1 MRLSNGEVL
10 FSWPLEEHIIT
21 AGWYYNDG
29 SAHSAIDLRTQG
41 IKPNTV
47 TSVQPIKAA
56 EDGVIDQIQIWDG
69 VTKTGM
75 QSYGTMIRIKH
86 ANYKSKTLQTRYA
99 HLSSITVG
107 LKVGDSVKEGD
118 IIGYTGSTGNVFGAH
133 LHFEVIYN
141 GSRVNPLN
149 WLDANFV
156 TASNQVKLGTY
167 VSVIDVDQAIGK
179 PYILGIDVSR
189 YQGEIDWEKVKADG
203 IRYAIL
209 RVGSSNNNGVYIDP
223 YFEENYLGCLANGIA
238 VGAYIFTYAENETE
252 QNEEIL
258 KFLQAL
264 EGKTFKYPV
273 FVDVEYKGLA
283 SLGKSQ
289 LSSLIKRYMD
299 ILDQK
304 GFIPGWYSY
313 TNFINSYIDTDALK
327 DYPLWVADY
336 RSSLGYTGKYDIW
349 QYTSSGSVNGISG
362 NVDMNRDYRGYIPFE
377 NKEETDIPETPEIP
391 TESTEPEKPYEE
403 PTMQLL
409 MIGPMTNA
417 EAVEIYKK
425 SMELKLP
432 YMSKYTS
439 DEEANQIV
447 VIGPVSSGDAYT
459 IWGMCK
465 RMSLDYSS
473 AWVET

>member
-10 FSWPLEEHIIT
+10 FCWPLEEHIIT
-21 AGWYYNDG
+21 AGWYYSDG
-29 SAHSAIDLRTQG
+29 STHRAIDLRTNG
-41 IKPNTV
+41 IKPNAN
-47 TSVQPIKAA
+47 SFAQPCKAA
-56 EDGVIDQIQIWDG
+56 EDGVIDQVQFWDG
-69 VTKTGM
+69 RTTTGM
-75 QSYGTMIRIKH
+75 QSYGNMIRIKH
-86 ANYKSKTLQTRYA
+86 TDYKSKTLQTRYA
-99 HLSSITVG
+99 HLSSINV
-107 LKVGDSVKEGD
+107 KVGDKVKEGD
-118 IIGYTGSTGNVFGAH
+118 IIGYTGASGNVFGAH

-141 GSRVNPLN
+141 GVRVNPLN
-149 WLDANFV
+149 WLDANFTV
-156 TASNQVKLGTY
+156 ASNDVKLGSY
-167 VSVIDVDQAIGK
+167 VSVIDVDQGTGK

-189 YQGEIDWEKVKADG
+189 YQGSVDWAKVKADG

-209 RVGSSNNNGVYIDP
+209 RVGSSNSNGVYIDP
-223 YFEENYLGCLANGIA
+223 YFETNYLGCLANGIA

-258 KFLQAL
+258 KFLPAL

-273 FVDVEYKGLA
+273 FVDVEYKDLA

-304 GFIPGWYSY
+304 GFTPGWYSY
-313 TNFINSYIDTDALK
+313 TNFINSYIDADALK

-362 NVDMNRDYRGYIPFE
+362 DVDMNRDYRGYIPFE
-377 NKEETDIPETPEIP
+377 NEEEINTPETPEIP
-391 TESTEPEKPYEE
+391 TEPTEPETPEE
-403 PTMQLL
+403 PAMQLL

-417 EAVEIYKK
+417 EAMEIYKK

-439 DEEANQIV
+439 DEEASQVV
-447 VIGPVSSGDAYT
+447 VIGPVSSWDAYT

>member
-10 FSWPLEEHIIT
+10 LCWPLEEHIIT

-29 SAHSAIDLRTQG
+29 SPHNAIDLRTQG

-56 EDGVIDQIQIWDG
+56 EGGVIDQVQLWDG
-69 VTKTGM
+69 HTTTGM
-75 QSYGTMIRIKH
+75 QSYGNMVRIKH
-86 ANYKSKTLQTRYA
+86 TDYKGKTLHTRYA
-99 HLSSITVG
+99 HLLSINV
-107 LKVGDSVKEGD
+107 KVGDKVKEGD
-118 IIGYTGSTGNVFGAH
+118 FIGYTGASGNVFGAH
-133 LHFEVIYN
+133 LHFEVIYS
-141 GSRVNPLN
+141 GVRVNPLN

-156 TASNQVKLGTY
+156 IASNQVKLGSY
-167 VSVIDVDQAIGK
+167 VSVIDVDQDTGK
-179 PYILGIDVSR
+179 PYILGVDVSK
-189 YQGEIDWEKVKADG
+189 YQGPIDWAKVKEDG
-203 IRYAIL
+203 IRFAIL

-223 YFEENYLGCLANGIA
+223 YFEENYLGCIANGIA
-238 VGAYIFTYAENETE
+238 VGAYIFTYADTESE

-258 KFLQAL
+258 KFLPAL

-273 FVDVEYKGLA
+273 FVDVEYSGLA
-283 SLGKSQ
+283 TLGASQ

-304 GFIPGWYSY
+304 GFTPGWYSY
-313 TNFINSYIDTDALK
+313 TNFINSYIDKDMLK

-336 RSSLGYTGKYDIW
+336 RSALGYSGPYDIW
-349 QYTSSGSVNGISG
+349 QYTSSGTVSGING

-377 NKEETDIPETPEIP
+377 NTTETEDPEPQEPETPSED
-391 TESTEPEKPYEE
+391 YEE

-409 MIGPMTNA
+409 MMGPMSNA
-417 EAVEIYKK
+417 KAMELYKK
-425 SMELKLP
+425 AMELKLP
-432 YMSKYTS
+432 YMSKYTT
-439 DEEANQIV
+439 DEENGQIV

-465 RMSLDYSS
+465 RMEIDYSS
-473 AWVET
+473 AWIET

>member
-10 FSWPLEEHIIT
+10 LSWPLAEHVIT
-21 AGWYYNDG
+21 AGWFYNDG
-29 SAHSAIDLRTQG
+29 SAHSAIDLRTNQG
-41 IKPNTV
+41 GSIIKPVYASESGTV
-47 TSVQPIKAA
+47 DWVQHWN
-56 EDGVIDQIQIWDG
+56 GY
-69 VTKTGM
+69 TKTGN
-75 QSYGTMIRIKH
+75 QSYGNLIRIRH
-86 ANYKSKTLQTRYA
+86 ASYNGGKLQTYYA
-99 HLSSITVG
+99 HLSSILVSNG
-107 LKVGDSVKEGD
+107 QSVKEGD
-118 IIGYTGSTGNVFGAH
+118 LIGYTGESGNCFGAH
-133 LHFEVIYN
+133 LHFEVRLN
-141 GSRVNPLN
+141 GVRCNPLN

-167 VSVIDVDQAIGK
+167 VSVIDVNQAIGK

-189 YQGEIDWEKVKADG
+189 YQGEINWAKVKADG

-209 RVGSSNNNGVYIDP
+209 RVGSSNNDGIYIDP
-223 YFEENYLGCLANGIA
+223 YFETNYLGCLANGIA

-258 KFLQAL
+258 KFLPAL

-283 SLGKSQ
+283 SLSKSQ
-289 LSSLIKRYMD
+289 LSGLIKRYMD

-304 GFIPGWYSY
+304 GFFPGWYSY
-313 TNFINSYIDTDALK
+313 TNFINSYIDASILA

-336 RSSLGYTGKYDIW
+336 RSNLGYTGKYDIW

-362 NVDMNRDYRGYIPFE
+362 DVDMNRDYRGYIPFE
-377 NKEETDIPETPEIP
+377 NEEETNTPETPEIP
-391 TESTEPEKPYEE
+391 TEPTEPETPEE
-403 PTMQLL
+403 PAMQLL

-417 EAVEIYKK
+417 EAMEIYKK

-439 DEEANQIV
+439 DEEANQIA

>member
-10 FSWPLEEHIIT
+10 FAWPLEEHIIT

-29 SAHSAIDLRTQG
+29 SAHNAIDLRTQG

-56 EDGVIDQIQIWDG
+56 EGGVIDQIQIWDG
-69 VTKTGM
+69 STTTGM

-86 ANYKSKTLQTRYA
+86 EDYKSKTLQTRYA

-107 LKVGDSVKEGD
+107 LEVGDSVKEGD

-141 GSRVNPLN
+141 GVRVNPLN
-149 WLDANFV
+149 WLDANFT
-156 TASNQVKLGTY
+156 TASNDVKLGSY
-167 VSVIDVDQAIGK
+167 VSVIDVDQEIGK
-179 PYILGIDVSR
+179 PYILGIDVSK
-189 YQGEIDWEKVKADG
+189 YQGKIDWEKVKADG

-209 RVGSSNNNGVYIDP
+209 RVGSSDNNGLYIDP
-223 YFEENYLGCLANGIA
+223 YFEENYLGCIANGIA
-238 VGAYIFTYAENETE
+238 VGAYIFTYADDESE

-258 KFLQAL
+258 KFLPAL
-264 EGKTFKYPV
+264 SGKTFKYPV

-304 GFIPGWYSY
+304 GFTPGWYSY
-313 TNFINSYIDTDALK
+313 TNFINSYIDKDMLK

-336 RSSLGYTGKYDIW
+336 RSALGYSGPYDIW
-349 QYTSSGSVNGISG
+349 QYTSSGTVSGING

-377 NKEETDIPETPEIP
+377 NTTETEDPEPQEPETPSED
-391 TESTEPEKPYEE
+391 YEE

-409 MIGPMTNA
+409 MMGPMSNA
-417 EAVEIYKK
+417 KAMELYKK
-425 SMELKLP
+425 AMELKLP
-432 YMSKYTS
+432 YMSKYTT
-439 DEEANQIV
+439 DEEDGQIV

-465 RMSLDYSS
+465 RMELDYSS

>member
-1 MRLSNGEVL
+1 MILQNGERL
-10 FSWPLEEHIIT
+10 FCWPLDEHIIT
-21 AGWYYNDG
+21 AGWYYSDG
-29 SAHSAIDLRTQG
+29 SLHRAIDFRTSG
-41 IKPNTV
+41 IMPNP
-47 TSVQPIKAA
+47 SGSIQPVKAS
-56 EDGVIDQIQIWDG
+56 EDGTVDQIQIWDG

-75 QSYGTMIRIKH
+75 QSYGTMIRVKH
-86 ANYKSKTLQTRYA
+86 ADYKGKTLQTRYA

-118 IIGYTGSTGNVFGAH
+118 IIGYTGSTGNVFGDH
-133 LHFEVIYN
+133 FHFEVIYN

-156 TASNQVKLGTY
+156 IASNQVKLGTY

-179 PYILGIDVSR
+179 PYILGIDASR
-189 YQGEIDWEKVKADG
+189 YQGEINWAKVKADG

-209 RVGSSNNNGVYIDP
+209 RVGSSNNDGVYIDP
-223 YFEENYLGCLANGIA
+223 YFETNYLGCLANGIA

-258 KFLQAL
+258 KFLPVL

-304 GFIPGWYSY
+304 GFFPGWYSY
-313 TNFINSYIDTDALK
+313 TNFINSYIDADALN

-362 NVDMNRDYRGYIPFE
+362 DVDMNRDYRGYIPFE
-377 NKEETDIPETPEIP
+377 NEEETDIPDTPETP
-391 TESTEPEKPYEE
+391 TEPTEPETPEE

-417 EAVEIYKK
+417 EAMEIYKK

-432 YMSKYTS
+432 YMSKYTT
-439 DEEANQIV
+439 DEENGQIV
-447 VIGPVSSGDAYT
+447 VIGPVSSGDAYA

-465 RMSLDYSS
+465 RMEIDYSS

>member
-10 FSWPLEEHIIT
+10 FCWPLEEHIIT
-21 AGWYYNDG
+21 AGWYYSDG
-29 SAHSAIDLRTQG
+29 STHRAIDLRTNG
-41 IKPNTV
+41 IKPNT
-47 TSVQPIKAA
+47 SSFAQPCKAA
-56 EDGVIDQIQIWDG
+56 EDGVVDQVQFWDG
-69 VTKTGM
+69 HTKIGM
-75 QSYGTMIRIKH
+75 QSYGNMIRIKH
-86 ANYKSKTLQTRYA
+86 TDYKGKTLQTRYA
-99 HLSSITVG
+99 HLSSINV
-107 LKVGDSVKEGD
+107 KVGDKVKEGD
-118 IIGYTGSTGNVFGAH
+118 IIGYTGASGNVFGAH

-141 GSRVNPLN
+141 GVRVNPLN
-149 WLDANFV
+149 WLDASFTV
-156 TASNQVKLGTY
+156 ASNDVKLGSY
-167 VSVIDVDQAIGK
+167 VSVIDVDQDTGK
-179 PYILGIDVSR
+179 PYILGVDVSK
-189 YQGEIDWEKVKADG
+189 YQGSIDWAKVKEDG
-203 IRYAIL
+203 IRFAIL

-223 YFEENYLGCLANGIA
+223 YFEENYLGCIANGIA
-238 VGAYIFTYAENETE
+238 VGAYIFTYADTESE

-258 KFLQAL
+258 KFLPAL
-264 EGKTFKYPV
+264 TGKTFKYPV
-273 FVDVEYKGLA
+273 FVDVEYSGLA
-283 SLGKSQ
+283 TLGSSQ

-313 TNFINSYIDTDALK
+313 TNFINSYIDKDMLK

-336 RSSLGYTGKYDIW
+336 RSALGYAGPYDIW
-349 QYTSSGSVNGISG
+349 QYTSSGTVSGING

-377 NKEETDIPETPEIP
+377 NEETVDEPQEPETPNED
-391 TESTEPEKPYEE
+391 YED
-403 PTMQLL
+403 PAMQLL

-417 EAVEIYKK
+417 EAMEIYKK

>member
-1 MRLSNGEVL
+1 MILQNGERL
-10 FSWPLEEHIIT
+10 FCWPLDEHIIT
-21 AGWYYNDG
+21 AGWYYSDG
-29 SAHSAIDLRTQG
+29 SLHRAIDFRTSG
-41 IKPNTV
+41 IMPNP
-47 TSVQPIKAA
+47 SGSIQPVKVS
-56 EDGVIDQIQIWDG
+56 EDGTVDQIQIWDG

-75 QSYGTMIRIKH
+75 QSYGTMIRVKH
-86 ANYKSKTLQTRYA
+86 ADYKGKTLQTRYA

-118 IIGYTGSTGNVFGAH
+118 IIGYTGSTGNVFGDH
-133 LHFEVIYN
+133 FHFEVIYN

-156 TASNQVKLGTY
+156 IASNQVKLGTY
-167 VSVIDVDQAIGK
+167 VSVIDIDQAIGK

-189 YQGEIDWEKVKADG
+189 CQGETNWAKVKADG

-209 RVGSSNNNGVYIDP
+209 RVGSSNNDGVYIDP
-223 YFEENYLGCLANGIA
+223 YFETNYLGCLANGIA
-238 VGAYIFTYAENETE
+238 VGAYVFTYAENETE

-258 KFLQAL
+258 KFLPVL

-273 FVDVEYKGLA
+273 FVDVEYKGFA

-304 GFIPGWYSY
+304 GFTPGWYSY
-313 TNFINSYIDTDALK
+313 TNFINSYIDKDMLK

-336 RSSLGYTGKYDIW
+336 RSALGYSGPYDIW
-349 QYTSSGSVNGISG
+349 QYTSSGTVSGING
-362 NVDMNRDYRGYIPFE
+362 NVDMNRDYHGYIPFE
-377 NKEETDIPETPEIP
+377 DEETVDESQEPETPNEDHK
-391 TESTEPEKPYEE
+391 EPA
-403 PTMQLL
+403 MQLL
-409 MIGPMTNA
+409 MMGPMPNA
-417 EAVEIYKK
+417 KAMELYKK
-425 SMELKLP
+425 AMELKLP
-432 YMSKYTS
+432 YMSKYTT
-439 DEEANQIV
+439 DEENGQIIA
-447 VIGPVSSGDAYT
+447 IGPVSSGDAYT

-465 RMSLDYSS
+465 RMEIDYSS